1 MVESGP
7 TDAAAQPA
15 LRTLAVAVTGIPQF
29 RVQVAARLQRF
40 GDFLVTCS
48 SSNGSALLDGIDAAV
63 HCADDTDVATASFV
77 RCCRDAGIPCVV
89 VRLTPHE
96 AVVAV
101 YAARDR
107 ATPLA
112 GCPECAR
119 LYVERSAHSSPSVSC
134 ARIDP
139 EDTAAAMY
147 LVELALCNVLEAA
160 KGLRPADMHGAV
172 IDFEERRIGVDALR
186 RHLACTVCYPT
197 MPASPDA
204 LRAEV
209 LEWRD
214 RSLHSD
220 ADRGIDLAVLRNRLR
235 ETTGARF
242 ALLEPPTL
250 ASPATR
256 EAVRAFFRRRGV
268 DPDRHALAQAF
279 VASTADTHGVAGA
292 SPRQVSAGCDFD
304 DAAAAEVVALVEGLE
319 RVFALS
325 NRPVHR
331 LVNAPYAGVADQA
344 LDPRRI
350 ASYDGAQYDG
360 PDFPLRRFDPN
371 APIDWIWGLD
381 LATDSPIL
389 VACDLV
395 FAGARTSALY
405 RANSNGAAC
414 HSSLRQAIVNG
425 MCEVV
430 ERDAL
435 MATWLNRLSLPRIVF
450 GSDAPD
456 PWGLRETLARLDF
469 RLDCVDLTNDLGI
482 PVMLAVLRDGRNPD
496 FMLVNMVA
504 AVDPT
509 ALLRKLHRELAQ
521 FLHPYLVDRDAF
533 VNACTRD
540 EDPLRVRDFPD
551 HVAYY
556 QSAPRH
562 RHADFLTASS
572 ATRSF
577 STPAADPVPL
587 DAGATLQQLLER
599 LSAKGY
605 PVIVVDCTPP
615 LLRDLGL
622 HAVKVLIPGLQPLNG
637 GHALRPLGGE
647 RLLTFA
653 QCLGKSAHRCTPA
666 ELNPWPH
673 PFW

>member
-7 TDAAAQPA
+7 ADGAGEPA
-15 LRTLAVAVTGIPQF
+15 LGTVAVAITGTAQF
-29 RVQVAARLQRF
+29 RMQVAARLQRCS
-40 GDFLVTCS
+40 DFVVTCPS
-48 SSNGSALLDGIDAAV
+48 SLDGAALDGIDAAV
-63 HCADDTDVATASFV
+63 HCAHDANVATASFV
-77 RCCRDAGIPCVV
+77 RSCRAAGIPCVV

-101 YAARDR
+101 DVAGDR
-107 ATPLA
+107 SAGLP

-119 LYVERSAHSSPSVSC
+119 LYAERSARSNASVSR

-139 EDTAAAMY
+139 EDTTAAAC
-147 LVELALCNVLEAA
+147 LVELALCNVLEASS
-160 KGLRPADMHGAV
+160 GLRPADEHATV
-172 IDFEERRIGVDALR
+172 IDFDGRRIGVDTLR
-186 RHLACTVCYPT
+186 RHPACPVCQPA
-197 MPASPDA
+197 MPASPGA
-204 LRAEV
+204 LRAEA

-214 RSLHSD
+214 RWLHSD
-220 ADRGIDLAVLRNRLR
+220 SDGGIDLAVLRNRLR
-235 ETTGARF
+235 VTTGARF
-242 ALLEPPTL
+242 ALLEPPVLTPP
-250 ASPATR
+250 ASR

-268 DPDRHALAQAF
+268 DPDRHALAQVF

-292 SPRQVSAGCDFD
+292 SPRQVCAGCDFD
-304 DAAAAEVVALVEGLE
+304 DAAAAEVVALAEGLE
-319 RVFALS
+319 RVFGLS
-325 NRPVHR
+325 NRPAHR
-331 LVNAPYAGVADQA
+331 FVNAPYFRVADQA

-350 ASYDGAQYDG
+350 ASYDDAQYDA
-360 PDFPLRRFDPN
+360 PDFPLRRFDPD

-381 LATDSPIL
+381 LVSDSPIL

-395 FAGARTSALY
+395 FGGERASTLY

-425 MCEVV
+425 ICEVV

-435 MATWLNRLSLPRIVF
+435 MATWLNGLSLPRAVF

-456 PWGLRETLARLDF
+456 PWGLRETLARLEF
-469 RLDCVDLTNDLGI
+469 RLDCVDLTNDLDI

-504 AVDPT
+504 AVDPAT
-509 ALLRKLHRELAQ
+509 RLRKLHRELAQ
-521 FLHPYLVDRDAF
+521 FMHPYLVDRGAF

-540 EDPLRVRDFPD
+540 DDPVRVRDFPD

-556 QSAPRH
+556 QSARRH
-562 RHADFLTASS
+562 RHADFLTASA
-572 ATRSF
+572 ATRPF
-577 STPAADPVPL
+577 STPAADSVPL
-587 DAGATLQQLLER
+587 DASATLQQLLER
-599 LSAKGY
+599 LSAKDY
-605 PVIVVDCTPP
+605 PVIVVDCTAP
-615 LLRDLGL
+615 LLQDLGL

-653 QCLGKSAHRCTPA
+653 QRMGESAHRRTPA